1 MTLQL
6 LGAIVY
12 GQLGMMDFRWI
23 IFLSHIFAFLI
34 SHPILLFCNLKSQ
47 ANVLIIVFTVAF
59 LP

>member
-12 GQLGMMDFRWI
+12 GQLGMMDFRWM

-34 SHPILLFCNLKSQ
+34 FHPILLFCNLKSQ
-47 ANVLIIVFTVAF
+47 APLSIEGF
-59 LP
+59 